1 MGAYRAAL
9 PSMPLVFV
17 YGSLMNARSRES
29 TIGFPVPARRATLR
43 PAAGL
48 HRGWT
53 FRSAPHRMTCLGVH
67 RDPTRAARPVRG
79 MVLRVDAPTLARLDQ
94 REQGYDRITLAP
106 AHVHLEGDAAL
117 EKEDGEIVYTYA
129 VRHPRAPCA
138 AFPVTSRYRA
148 LCKKREET

>member
-1 MGAYRAAL
+1 
-9 PSMPLVFV
+9 MPLVFV

-29 TIGFPVPARRATLR
+29 TIGFPVRARRATLR

-79 MVLRVDAPTLARLDQ
+79 MVLRVDAATLARLDV

-106 AHVHLEGDAAL
+106 AHVQLEGPGHGAAAL
-117 EKEDGEIVYTYA
+117 EKEDGAVIYTYA
-129 VRHPRAPCA
+129 VRRPQAPCA
-138 AFPVTSRYRA
+138 AFPVTDRYRA

>member
-1 MGAYRAAL
+1 
-9 PSMPLVFV
+9 MPLVFV

-29 TIGFPVPARRATLR
+29 TIGFPVRARRATLR

-53 FRSAPHRMTCLGVH
+53 FRSAPHRMTCLGVY

-106 AHVHLEGDAAL
+106 AHVQLEGDGAAAAP
-117 EKEDGEIVYTYA
+117 DGEAVYTYA
-129 VRHPRAPCA
+129 VRRPQAPCA
-138 AFPVTSRYRA
+138 AFPVTDRYRA